1 MKIIKTLTDDWDIV
15 GGLYN
20 FYTID
25 EVKQY
30 IKENNLKVKEIE
42 EMGYGDD
49 TAVGIA
55 IDLDNTLDD
64 IDITSGWDY
73 DFVFEGEFDEAT
85 KEYINKYKL
94 YTYEMNNEEL
104 FQLIRELYEYNNRDV
119 EDVYN
124 KIKLIIENGDKF
136 KKLFKQFNL
145 K

>member
-1 MKIIKTLTDDWDIV
+1 MKIIKTLTDELDIV
-15 GGLYN
+15 GGLCN

-42 EMGYGDD
+42 EMDYSDD
-49 TAVGIA
+49 PPVGIA
-55 IDLDNTLDD
+55 IDLDKTLND
-64 IDITSGWDY
+64 IDITSEWDY
-73 DFVFEGEFDEAT
+73 DFVFEGEFEEAT

-104 FQLIRELYEYNNRDV
+104 FQLIRELYEYNSRDV